1 VARGDLVETK
11 DVEGYEGRYKITDD
25 GRVYSCIS
33 QKWLKPFVM
42 RDGYLG
48 VCLHKDGKQ
57 KTLKV
62 HRLVAVAFVK
72 NPHRKNV
79 VNHLNEDKTDNRAEN
94 IEWSTVRENINWGTR
109 TKRAKEKQSYPV
121 IQVSMDYK
129 SCKIYPS
136 IIAAERETGIQ
147 NINAC
152 LSGKYKTA
160 GGYRWVLANPFTRR
174 KSYKGDL

>member
-1 VARGDLVETK
+1 MQIK
-11 DVEGYEGRYKITDD
+11 DVEGYEGRYKVTDD
-25 GRVYSCIS
+25 GRVYSCVTK
-33 QKWLKPFVM
+33 KWLKPYLK

-48 VCLHKDGKQ
+48 VCLHKGGRQ
-57 KTLKV
+57 TNFTV
-62 HRLVAVAFVK
+62 HRLVAIAFVN
-72 NPHRKNV
+72 NPYKRNV

-94 IEWSTVRENINWGTR
+94 LEWSTVKENINWGTR
-109 TKRAKEKQSYPV
+109 TERAKESQSFPV

-129 SCKIYPS
+129 TCKIYPS
-136 IIAAERETGIQ
+136 INEAERETGIQ

-160 GGYRWVLANPFTRR
+160 GGYRWVLANPFTHR